1 MNPKYEQDHGTM
13 FTVSSD
19 GQIGTFKIAPPP
31 KAVGRWEHR
40 TGFEGS
46 MGVAS
51 LQLYMYRKPS
61 WITRY
66 LMKHLMEIHWVD
78 AQP

>member
-1 MNPKYEQDHGTM
+1 MKPKCEQDHGTM
-13 FTVSSD
+13 FTVISG
-19 GQIGTFKIAPPP
+19 GQIGTIKFTPPQ
-31 KAVGRWEHR
+31 KAVGWWEHR
-40 TGFEGS
+40 MGS
-46 MGVAS
+46 GGYIGVTR
-51 LQLYMYRKPS
+51 LQMYRKPR